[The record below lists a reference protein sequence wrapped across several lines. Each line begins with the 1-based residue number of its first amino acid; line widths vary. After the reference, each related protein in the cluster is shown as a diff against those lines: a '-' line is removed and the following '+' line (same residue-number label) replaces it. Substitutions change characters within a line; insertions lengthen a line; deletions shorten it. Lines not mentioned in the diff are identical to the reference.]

1 MVPVENA
8 VLSRTQINHNLMN
21 KKRSPTVGKSLNEL
35 SWTSCI
41 IGWNYQNLIELK
53 RVISL

>member
-21 KKRSPTVGKSLNEL
+21 KKQSPTVGKSLNEL